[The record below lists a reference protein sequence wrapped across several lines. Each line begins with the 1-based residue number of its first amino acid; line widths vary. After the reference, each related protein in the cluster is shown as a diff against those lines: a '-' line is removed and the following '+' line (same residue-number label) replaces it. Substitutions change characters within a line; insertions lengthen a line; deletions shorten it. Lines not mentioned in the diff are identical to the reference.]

1 MASLEFNLLALD
13 PASNARAGR
22 MKTAHGDIRTP
33 VFMPVGTQATVKTLT
48 PEELEAAGAQI
59 ILGNTYH
66 LFLRPG
72 HALIRKM
79 GGLHGFMNWRRPLLT
94 DSGGYQ
100 VFSLSDLKS
109 IGEEGVTFQ
118 SHIDGTRHLF
128 TPELV
133 MDVETALGAD
143 IIAPLDECPPYPCDY
158 RYAKDSA
165 ALTVRWAARSRKRF
179 DELKG
184 ERAHAQALFGIVQG
198 SVYVDLRVDCAR
210 SLVDQEFDAYAI
222 GGMSIGEPKSTMG
235 ELIDA
240 TVEHLPEDRPRY
252 LMGAGTPDDLV
263 DAVGRGIDMFD
274 CVIPTREGRNGA
286 LYTRRGRINIYNARF
301 RDDAGPIDPSCSCYA
316 CRTFSRSYI
325 RHLYRAGEIL
335 GPRMG
340 TLHNIHFYV
349 GLASEMGEAV
359 LEGRFGAWRSS
370 FLTAYHSEKER
381 KERAQ

>member
-59 ILGNTYH
+59 ILGNAYH

-72 HALIRKM
+72 HALIREM

-118 SHIDGTRHLF
+118 SHIDGARHLF

-179 DELKG
+179 DELEG

-210 SLVDQEFDAYAI
+210 SLVDQGFDAYAI

-286 LYTRRGRINIYNARF
+286 LYTRRGRVNIYNARF

>member
-72 HALIRKM
+72 HELIREM

-165 ALTVRWAARSRKRF
+165 ALTVRWAARSRQRF
-179 DELKG
+179 DELEG
-184 ERAHAQALFGIVQG
+184 ERSHAQALFGIVQG

-252 LMGAGTPDDLV
+252 LMGAGTPDDLI

-349 GLASEMGEAV
+349 GLASEMEEAV
-359 LEGRFGAWRSS
+359 MEGRFGAWRSS

>member
-72 HALIRKM
+72 HALIREM

-118 SHIDGTRHLF
+118 SHIDGARHLF

-158 RYAKDSA
+158 RYARDSV

-179 DELKG
+179 DELEG

>member
-1 MASLEFNLLALD
+1 MPSLDFNLLAED
-13 PASNARAGR
+13 PASRARAGR
-22 MKTAHGDIRTP
+22 MKTAHGEIRTP

-48 PEELEAAGAQI
+48 PADLEAAGAQV

-72 HALIRKM
+72 HELIREM

-118 SHIDGTRHLF
+118 SHVDGSRHLF
-128 TPELV
+128 TPESV
-133 MDVETALGAD
+133 MEIETALGAD

-158 RYAKDSA
+158 GYAKDSA
-165 ALTVRWAARSRKRF
+165 ALTLRWAARSRKRF
-179 DELKG
+179 AELEG

-198 SVYVDLRVDCAR
+198 SVYEDLRVHCAR
-210 SLVDQEFDAYAI
+210 ALVDQEFDAYAI

-235 ELIDA
+235 DLIDA
-240 TVEHLPEDRPRY
+240 TVACLPADRPRY
-252 LMGAGTPDDLV
+252 LMGAGTPEDLV

-286 LYTRRGRINIYNARF
+286 LYTRSGRINIYNARF
-301 RDDAGPIDPSCSCYA
+301 RADAEPIDPSCSCYA
-316 CRTFSRSYI
+316 CRTFSRAYI
-325 RHLYRAGEIL
+325 RHLFRAGEIL

-340 TLHNIHFYV
+340 TLHNVHFYV
-349 GLASEMGEAV
+349 GLAAEMGEAI
-359 LEGRFGAWRSS
+359 LAGRFPAWSRS
-370 FLTAYHSEKER
+370 FLTAYRSETER
-381 KERAQ
+381 KEYSQ

>member
-1 MASLEFNLLALD
+1 MASLAFNLLARD
-13 PASNARAGR
+13 PASNGRAGR
-22 MKTAHGDIRTP
+22 MKTPHGEIRTP

-72 HALIRKM
+72 HELIKQM
-79 GGLHGFMNWRRPLLT
+79 GGLHGFMNWGRPLLT

-109 IGEEGVTFQ
+109 IQEEGVTFQ
-118 SHIDGTRHLF
+118 SHIDGSRHLF
-128 TPELV
+128 TPESV
-133 MDVETALGAD
+133 MEIETALGAD

-158 RYAKDSA
+158 GYAKDSA
-165 ALTVRWAARSRKRF
+165 ALTLRWAERSRKRF
-179 DELKG
+179 DELEG
-184 ERAHAQALFGIVQG
+184 ERAHPQALFGIVQG
-198 SVYVDLRVDCAR
+198 SVYQDLRVDCAR
-210 SLVDQEFDAYAI
+210 SLVDRGFDAYAI
-222 GGMSIGEPKSTMG
+222 GGMSIGEPKAAMAD
-235 ELIDA
+235 LIDA

-252 LMGAGTPDDLV
+252 LMGAGTPEDLV

-286 LYTRRGRINIYNARF
+286 LYTRSGRINIYNARF
-301 RDDAGPIDPSCSCYA
+301 RDDGGPIDATCSCYA
-316 CRTFSRSYI
+316 CRTFSRAYV

-349 GLASEMGEAV
+349 GLVSEMRKAI
-359 LEGRFGAWRSS
+359 LEGRFGAWSRS
-370 FLTAYHSEKER
+370 FLTAYRSESAR
-381 KERAQ
+381 KEQPQ

>member
-1 MASLEFNLLALD
+1 MASLDFDLLASD

-22 MKTAHGDIRTP
+22 MKTPHGDVRTP

-48 PEELEAAGAQI
+48 PAELEAAGAQI
-59 ILGNTYH
+59 VLGNTYH

-72 HALIRKM
+72 HALIREM
-79 GGLHGFMNWRRPLLT
+79 GGLHGFMNWRRPILT

-109 IGEEGVTFQ
+109 IAEEGVTFQ
-118 SHIDGTRHLF
+118 SHIDGARHLF

-133 MDVETALGAD
+133 MEIETALGAD
-143 IIAPLDECPPYPCDY
+143 IVAPLDECPPYPCDY

-165 ALTVRWAARSRKRF
+165 ALTVRWADRSRKRF
-179 DELKG
+179 DELAG

-198 SVYVDLRVDCAR
+198 GVYADLRVDCAR
-210 SLVDQEFDAYAI
+210 SLVDRGFDAYAI

-240 TVEHLPEDRPRY
+240 TVEHLPADRPRY
-252 LMGAGTPDDLV
+252 LMGAGTPEDLV

-286 LYTRRGRINIYNARF
+286 LYTRRGRVNIYNARF
-301 RDDAGPIDPSCSCYA
+301 RADAGPIDPSCSCYA

-340 TLHNIHFYV
+340 TLHNIQFYV
-349 GLASEMGEAV
+349 GLAAEMRAAV
-359 LEGRFGAWRSS
+359 LEGRFGAWRRS
-370 FLTAYHSEKER
+370 FLAEYQSETDR
-381 KERAQ
+381 KERTQ

>member
-1 MASLEFNLLALD
+1 MASLDFNLLALD

-22 MKTAHGDIRTP
+22 MKTPHGEIRTP

-72 HALIRKM
+72 HALIKEM
-79 GGLHGFMNWRRPLLT
+79 GGLHGFMNWRRPVLT

-109 IGEEGVTFQ
+109 IAEEGVTFQ
-118 SHIDGTRHLF
+118 SHIDGSRHLF
-128 TPELV
+128 TPESV
-133 MDVETALGAD
+133 MEIETALGAD

-158 RYAKDSA
+158 GYAKDSA
-165 ALTVRWAARSRKRF
+165 ALTLRWAERSRKRF
-179 DELKG
+179 DELEG
-184 ERAHAQALFGIVQG
+184 ERAHPQALFGIVQG
-198 SVYVDLRVDCAR
+198 SVYEDLRVDCAR
-210 SLVDQEFDAYAI
+210 SLVNRGFDAYAI
-222 GGMSIGEPKSTMG
+222 GGMSIGEPKAAMAD
-235 ELIDA
+235 LIDA

-252 LMGAGTPDDLV
+252 LMGAGTPEDLV

-274 CVIPTREGRNGA
+274 A
-286 LYTRRGRINIYNARF
+286 LYTRSGRINIYNARF
-301 RDDAGPIDPSCSCYA
+301 RTDAGPIDASCSCYA
-316 CRTFSRSYI
+316 CRTFSRSYV

-349 GLASEMGEAV
+349 GLVSEMGEAI
-359 LEGRFGAWRSS
+359 LEGRFGPWSRS
-370 FLTAYHSEKER
+370 FLTAYRSETAR
-381 KERAQ
+381 KEQPQ

>member
-48 PEELEAAGAQI
+48 PEELEAAGTQV

-72 HALIRKM
+72 HELIREM
-79 GGLHGFMNWRRPLLT
+79 GGLHGFMNWRRPVLT

-179 DELKG
+179 DELEG